1 MRSIR
6 LLLIGFLLLGV
17 SSCGRGVAVTEPER
31 ELDRLLV
38 VDRPGDDGTYR
49 RAAFGP
55 AWADTDHNSCNQRDD
70 ALFAA
75 VDKSRPFTVRR
86 QDACDHDMIS
96 GTWPDPYSD
105 QSMTFG
111 DLKDQEQARALP
123 IDHIVALAVSWRYG
137 ADNWTPCSN
146 AADQWR
152 AGSALHRPIANL
164 PSGLAA
170 LLPRGGPSVY
180 GGRAPFTDLVAV
192 LGFLLPAPPQPED
205 ERDDKTDNADDHNG
219 EVSVDR

>member
-6 LLLIGFLLLGV
+6 LLLIGFLLVGV
-17 SSCGRGVAVTEPER
+17 SSCAHGVAVSEPER

-38 VDRPGDDGTYR
+38 VDRPRDDGTYR

-75 VDKSRPFTVRR
+75 VDKTRPFSVRR
-86 QDACDHDMIS
+86 QHACDHDMVS

-123 IDHIVALAVSWRYG
+123 VDHIVALAVSWRYG
-137 ADNWTPCSN
+137 AANWTPERRLQFATDLNNLQPTAARTN
-146 AADQWR
+146 ASKSDHDAAAWRPPKDQQCR
-152 AGSALHRPIANL
+152 YATRYVKIKQTYTLPVDRSEKQALHDMLKRC
-164 PSGLAA
+164 
-170 LLPRGGPSVY
+170 
-180 GGRAPFTDLVAV
+180 
-192 LGFLLPAPPQPED
+192 
-205 ERDDKTDNADDHNG
+205 
-219 EVSVDR
+219 